1 MPYKN
6 NADKIKHNKE
16 YKEANDATLTLNR
29 ILKSKQKSIT
39 QVTADKLLNK
49 GLGDKEFWLNIK
61 IQKSLKQQTEE
72 HMKQRN
78 IEIEKENEIIN
89 KETEKAITKTS
100 YPVQKVF
107 DHINISQKSK
117 PNNIKTYTSRSKV
130 LVRLLCGDS
139 NDFMCIYKKTNV
151 KIIEKA
157 YPDGKALAYVSFM
170 LKMIDSNPEIKE
182 RVTTKMREFLVKEQ
196 DRLTQQNTARGI
208 RSNDQHMIDNDY
220 DEQYKE
226 MHDKTYTTN
235 KQKLV
240 EILYLHSIYDKKGKL
255 IVIPRNYYHNTQ
267 IITSPRE
274 VIAEENYYNKKTG
287 TFYINNFKTKT
298 KYEASKYQVSD
309 DIKNKINKLIGNNKY
324 LFTDNNSNL
333 SAYIKLTLGFNI
345 NHYRKI
351 MKAYFMKTLSR
362 EDIARSM
369 KNSVAT
375 GKAAYGN

>member
-1 MPYKN
+1 
-6 NADKIKHNKE
+6 
-16 YKEANDATLTLNR
+16 
-29 ILKSKQKSIT
+29 
-39 QVTADKLLNK
+39 
-49 GLGDKEFWLNIK
+49 
-61 IQKSLKQQTEE
+61 
-72 HMKQRN
+72 
-78 IEIEKENEIIN
+78 
-89 KETEKAITKTS
+89 
-100 YPVQKVF
+100 
-107 DHINISQKSK
+107 
-117 PNNIKTYTSRSKV
+117 
-130 LVRLLCGDS
+130 
-139 NDFMCIYKKTNV
+139 MCIYKKTNV

-170 LKMIDSNPEIKE
+170 LKMIDSNDEIKE

-208 RSNDQHMIDNDY
+208 RSNDQHMKDNDY

-226 MHDKTYTTN
+226 MYDNTYTTN

-255 IVIPRNYYHNTQ
+255 IVVPRNYYHNTQ

-351 MKAYFMKTLSR
+351 LKAHFMKTLSR